1 VNVNEVDY
9 FVVADVVVVVVV
21 VVVAVFMDVA
31 AAVAGVIIAG
41 GNVAFVFINVIAVI
55 DTIVIV

>member
-9 FVVADVVVVVVV
+9 FVVADVVV

-55 DTIVIV
+55 DTIIIV